1 MALLAANWKMNLGL
15 PEARALAHGTV
26 EIAKSLSKTELW
38 IAPSSPLLSA
48 VIEECRGSRVLV
60 GAQNVFWETSG
71 AFTGEVSAPQ
81 LQGLGCSFAIV
92 GHSERRH
99 QFRETIEES
108 AKRGAGALNQGLPI
122 IFCIGETL
130 AERGSGDTLKV
141 LEAQLR
147 PLLAACNPVASQ
159 TKSGAPLLA
168 VPPLTLAY
176 EPVWA
181 IGTGKAASL
190 NDIAEAHAFLARF
203 WKEHGRGT
211 PAPRILYGGSVS
223 PENFASI
230 LSVPEVA
237 GALVGKASL
246 QQESF
251 AKLAAIAESTSSG
264 ANH

>member
-15 PEARALAHGTV
+15 PEASALAQGTV
-26 EIAKSLSKTELW
+26 KIAKSLSKTELW

-71 AFTGEVSAPQ
+71 AYTGDVSALQ
-81 LQGLGCSFAIV
+81 LQVLGCSFAIV

-99 QFRETIEES
+99 QFRESIEES
-108 AKRGAGALNQGLPI
+108 AKRGAGALNQGLPV

-130 AERGSGDTLKV
+130 AERASGDTLKV
-141 LEAQLR
+141 LEAQLS
-147 PLLAACNPVASQ
+147 PLLAAYNPVSSQ
-159 TKSGAPLLA
+159 HKSRAPL
-168 VPPLTLAY
+168 LTLAY

-190 NDIAEAHAFLARF
+190 NDIAEAHAFLAHF
-203 WKEHGRGT
+203 WKEHGKGT

-230 LSVPEVA
+230 LSVPEVS

-246 QQESF
+246 QEQSF
-251 AKLAAIAESTSSG
+251 AQLAAIAESTSSG
-264 ANH
+264 ANL